1 MKPDKTTLLAALAA
15 VVVLV
20 VVFSPRESFEPAG
33 LAEQPAGDSRSATGV
48 TVRPGDQTSTG
59 ALTEPE
65 RTLLAELREN
75 FGPEELERVFN
86 RPTFEERQQATSGA
100 VDYLAMAS
108 GQYDR
113 RAEFVDKA
121 PGMG

>member
-1 MKPDKTTLLAALAA
+1 VA
-15 VVVLV
+15 VLV
-20 VVFSPRESFEPAG
+20 AVFSPRESSEPAG
-33 LAEQPAGDSRSATGV
+33 LAEQSASDSRLAIDA

-75 FGPEELERVFN
+75 FGSEELERVFN